1 MTSTHAAI
9 LLSGATCATN
19 CEKSTSP
26 NSTMPGQ
33 YHVRLSAE
41 VLRDLEGIHAYI
53 AKDSISA
60 ASKMI
65 QTLLDAIDSL
75 EVLPHRAVVER
86 QSAKLKYPVRSLAV
100 PPYVIYFRV

>member
-1 MTSTHAAI
+1 
-9 LLSGATCATN
+9 
-19 CEKSTSP
+19 
-26 NSTMPGQ
+26 MPGQ

-100 PPYVIYFRV
+100 PPYVIYFRVIDDEQIVQVRHIRHGARKPPKRLD